1 MAGSSE
7 LFQIG
12 LGAGAKRDEL
22 EPFSSFLGYPP
33 TLFQKLVF
41 VQGSVKTTS
50 IDDSELS
57 EVKKLPVVIRLSGLY
72 IS

>member
-1 MAGSSE
+1 MVGSSE

-33 TLFQKLVF
+33 TLFQKLVV
-41 VQGSVKTTS
+41 VQGSAKQPQSTTQS
-50 IDDSELS
+50 YQ
-57 EVKKLPVVIRLSGLY
+57 KLKNYLC
-72 IS
+72 